1 MATPRTIKQMGP
13 GSLVVAAPGGGSTTL
28 DLSAQVT
35 KLVVSAK
42 GDSEDATPVLSGGT
56 VAGARMYEWTLGFD
70 TYQDAAKDGVVDW
83 SWRNAG
89 AETTFTYTDNSSGEV
104 ITGRVTV
111 DPIDYGGDVKKKN
124 ISEVEWGIVG
134 TPTFTPGT
142 AAGAGTTPAV

>member
-1 MATPRTIKQMGP
+1 MAPRPIKQMGP
-13 GSLVVAAPGGGSTTL
+13 GSLVVSAPGGGNVTL
-28 DLSAQVT
+28 DLSAQVS

-56 VAGARMYEWTLGFD
+56 VAGSRLYEWTLGFD
-70 TYQDAAKDGVVDW
+70 TYQDSAKDGVIDW
-83 SWRNAG
+83 TWRNAG
-89 AETTFTYTDNSSGEV
+89 AETPFTYTDQATGE
-104 ITGRVTV
+104 IIAGRVTI

-142 AAGAGTTPAV
+142 AGAAGTTPAT